1 VGFFPSAQI
10 SKIDLKPRYNI
21 APTQP
26 VGVVRAGQEEAWEWV
41 ALRWGLIPSWAKG
54 ADGHKTALVNARA
67 ETLAQKPSFRESFR
81 SRRCLVPA
89 DGFYEWRH
97 QGRKKQ
103 PFFIHKPERE
113 PFAFA
118 GVWDRWINPDG
129 EVIDSCAI
137 VTTTANHL
145 MRPLHERMPVILNP
159 EDFGRWLDPRL
170 TQLDELRD
178 VLIPLPDDA
187 LTMYPVNPLVNSSK
201 VDRPECIEP
210 FNEPTPNTTQPS
222 LWAE

>member
-41 ALRWGLIPSWAKG
+41 TLRWGLIPSWAQG

-81 SRRCLVPA
+81 SRRCLVLA

-97 QGRKKQ
+97 EGRPKQ

-118 GVWDRWINPDG
+118 GLWDQWIGPDG
-129 EVIDSCAI
+129 EAIESCAI
-137 VTTTANHL
+137 VTTTANNL
-145 MRPLHERMPVILNP
+145 MRPLHDRMPVIFGR
-159 EDFGRWLDPRL
+159 DSFGRWLDPRL

-178 VLIPLPDDA
+178 LLSPLPDDA

-210 FNEPTPNTTQPS
+210 FESKPDTAQPS

>member
-26 VGVVRAGQEEAWEWV
+26 VGVVRASQEEAWEWV
-41 ALRWGLIPSWAKG
+41 ALRWGLMPSWAKG

-97 QGRKKQ
+97 EGRRKQ

-118 GVWDRWINPDG
+118 GLWDRWIGPDG
-129 EVIDSCAI
+129 EAIESCAI
-137 VTTTANHL
+137 VTTTANGL
-145 MRPLHERMPVILNP
+145 MRPLHDRMPVIFGREN
-159 EDFGRWLDPRL
+159 FGRWLDPRL

-178 VLIPLPDDA
+178 LLSPLPDDA
-187 LTMYPVNPLVNSSK
+187 LTMYPVNPLVNSST
-201 VDRPECIEP
+201 VNRPECIEP
-210 FNEPTPNTTQPS
+210 FEPTPNTAQPS
-222 LWAE
+222 LWVE